1 MQKSLFLTLLKNIL
15 LTLLASDP
23 SVSMSI
29 TKIPAKSITDDF
41 ILSKL
46 VILIRLKFIHTFHLQ
61 KNLTKQQRT
70 LLYCFTNQTVFFST
84 LTFFSFK
91 KNLSRTFLS
100 SFLKFF
106 FIFCTNLL
114 PYYYSTHFQL
124 TEFL

>member
-61 KNLTKQQRT
+61 KKLDKTTTHFT
-70 LLYCFTNQTVFFST
+70 LLLHKPNCVFFYT
-84 LTFFSFK
+84 D
-91 KNLSRTFLS
+91 FL
-100 SFLKFF
+100 L
-106 FIFCTNLL
+106 I
-114 PYYYSTHFQL
+114 
-124 TEFL
+124 